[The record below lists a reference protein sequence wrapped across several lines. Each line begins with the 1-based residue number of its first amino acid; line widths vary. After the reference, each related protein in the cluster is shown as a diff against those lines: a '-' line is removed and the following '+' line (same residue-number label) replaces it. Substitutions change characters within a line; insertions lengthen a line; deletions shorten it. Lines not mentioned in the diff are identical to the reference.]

1 MHEDETILSPF
12 PERKYEV
19 LRLSALC
26 KTRVGPS
33 DEIHQLAKSF
43 QKRGRLSAKDVIHL
57 ACGVYVKADF
67 FLTCDDRLI
76 KQAKRLQLEMEV
88 LNPIDYIRDG

>member
-1 MHEDETILSPF
+1 M
-12 PERKYEV
+12 
-19 LRLSALC
+19 
-26 KTRVGPS
+26 
-33 DEIHQLAKSF
+33 
-43 QKRGRLSAKDVIHL
+43 
-57 ACGVYVKADF
+57 KADF